1 MRETTFSPELAFACL
16 FKVFAHLSLYL
27 VGNWPFCLLFNLVR
41 RRMEVLAVGFLTSSL
56 PQFWAKHFLC
66 KMCISTFGPERTLAC
81 LHEVFAHL
89 SLVLFQ
95 LVRFRLLWLVRFRF
109 LLFVCFL
116 FEPLHD
122 FLVQV
127 FAIHLSDILVNP
139 CTFANLVDLELNQIL
154 KNFFAER
161 WTHQLLLQLKVV
173 LLPMSCLLN
182 FDQTIDTSSGE

>member
-1 MRETTFSPELAFACL
+1 MEELAIGLLTSSLLKVWAKHFLCKMRETTFSPELAFACL
-16 FKVFAHLSLYL
+16 FK
-27 VGNWPFCLLFNLVR
+27 
-41 RRMEVLAVGFLTSSL
+41 
-56 PQFWAKHFLC
+56 
-66 KMCISTFGPERTLAC
+66 
-81 LHEVFAHL
+81 VFAHL

-154 KNFFAER
+154 KNFFAAA
-161 WTHQLLLQLKVV
+161 K
-173 LLPMSCLLN
+173 
-182 FDQTIDTSSGE
+182 F